1 MSDRYLPPDLATGDV
16 AAVVGLIS
24 DTHMP
29 QRCPELPAVLFDV
42 LAGADLLLH
51 AGDVGELWVL
61 DRLGDIAPVVAVH
74 GNDDTPSATRELPY
88 QQLLAVAGQRI
99 LLWHSHRRER
109 SDELAARRGDDWE
122 PKLAQRAERG
132 RRAEASVV
140 VFGHTHVPMSA
151 RRNGI
156 LLVNPGAIAS
166 GSEWTRQVR
175 QTVAFLFVTN
185 DGRAAVSHVDL
196 AHPDSVYEAEVTWAA
211 GFKAANAR
219 YEAPILAPNLA
230 PYLEQLR
237 RDNFSAPFAVRAAI
251 LRISRRCWAGEQ
263 RFITA
268 DDILNE
274 VEGDATVPEED
285 KSRVRALVAEA
296 SET

>member
-1 MSDRYLPPDLATGDV
+1 MPPELAAGDV
-16 AAVVGLIS
+16 AAILGLIS

-29 QRCPELPAVLFDV
+29 QRCRELPPILFDV
-42 LAGADLLLH
+42 LAGVDLLLH

-61 DRLGDIAPVVAVH
+61 DRLGDIAPVIAVH

-99 LLWHSHRRER
+99 LLWHSHRQER
-109 SDELAARRGDDWE
+109 TEELAARRGDEWA

-151 RRNGI
+151 RRDGI

-175 QTVAFLFVTN
+175 QTVAFLFLTD

-196 AHPDSVYEAEVTWAA
+196 AEPEHVYEADVTWAA
-211 GFKAANAR
+211 GFRAANAR
-219 YEAPILAPNLA
+219 YEEPILAPNLA

-237 RDNFSAPFAVRAAI
+237 RDNFSAPLAVRSAI
-251 LRISRRCWAGEQ
+251 LRISHRCWEGEQ
-263 RFITA
+263 QHITA

-274 VEGDATVPEED
+274 VEGDAAVPEED
-285 KSRVRALVAEA
+285 KARVRALMAQA
-296 SET
+296 S

>member
-1 MSDRYLPPDLATGDV
+1 MRRQYLPAGLATGDV
-16 AAVVGLIS
+16 AAVLGLIS

-29 QRCPELPAVLFDV
+29 QRCRELPAVLFDV
-42 LAGADLLLH
+42 LAGVDLLLH

-61 DRLGDIAPVVAVH
+61 DRLGELAPVIAVH
-74 GNDDTPSATRELPY
+74 GNDDTPAATRELPY

-99 LLWHSHRRER
+99 LLWHSHRQER
-109 SDELAARRGDDWE
+109 VEELASRRGDEWA
-122 PKLAQRAERG
+122 PKLGQRAERG
-132 RRAEASVV
+132 RRVEANVV
-140 VFGHTHVPMSA
+140 VFGHTHVPMST

-175 QTVAFLFVTN
+175 QTVAFLFLTD

-196 AHPDSVYEAEVTWAA
+196 AEPENVYEADVTWAA
-211 GFKAANAR
+211 GFQAANAR
-219 YEAPILAPNLA
+219 YEEPILSPRLA

-237 RDNFSAPFAVRAAI
+237 RDNFSAPFAVRSAI
-251 LRISRRCWAGEQ
+251 LRISQRCWEGEQ
-263 RFITA
+263 QYITA

-274 VEGDATVPEED
+274 VEGDAAVPEED
-285 KSRVRALVAEA
+285 KARIRALVTQA
-296 SET
+296 S